1 MVDAA
6 SPAASPRRSLFERHV
21 ALMRTSGLAV
31 LLVFLLAAIFV
42 IPAFFHEGGAHN
54 NDLVAVLILVGGMIA
69 VAEHHKIAIVLLIL
83 TLGFIA
89 VRLGGAGTLVSS
101 PVYRDVVILSALV
114 LLSAA
119 VGINVFGR
127 GHALSDR
134 VFGAIVLYLLLGL
147 VWAIAYALVYRV
159 DHHAFAGQLDHPE
172 SFGDWAYFSLVTLTT
187 LGYGDITP
195 VARAARSLATFE
207 GLIGQLYPAIII
219 ARLVS
224 LTVSDA

>member
-6 SPAASPRRSLFERHV
+6 SPAALPRRSIFERHV

-42 IPAFFHEGGAHN
+42 IPAFFHEGGSHN
-54 NDLVAVLILVGGMIA
+54 NDLVMVMILVGGIIA
-69 VAEHHKIAIVLLIL
+69 VAEHHKIAIVLLVL

-89 VRLGGAGTLVSS
+89 LRLTGTALVTS
-101 PVYRDVVILSALV
+101 PIYRDVVILSGMI
-114 LLSAA
+114 LLSGA
-119 VGINVFGR
+119 VGISVFGR
-127 GHALSDR
+127 GHALADR
-134 VFGAIVLYLLLGL
+134 VFGAIVLYLLLG
-147 VWAIAYALVYRV
+147 VIWAIAYALVFRLV
-159 DHHAFAGQLDHPE
+159 PHAFAGQLDHPE
-172 SFGDWAYFSLVTLTT
+172 TFGDWAYFSLVTLTT

-195 VARAARSLATFE
+195 VARAARALATFE

-224 LTVSDA
+224 LTVSDR